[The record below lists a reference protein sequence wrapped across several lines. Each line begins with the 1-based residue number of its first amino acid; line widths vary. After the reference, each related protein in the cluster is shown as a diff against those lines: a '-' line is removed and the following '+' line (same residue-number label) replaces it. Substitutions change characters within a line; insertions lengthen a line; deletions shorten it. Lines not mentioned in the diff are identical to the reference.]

1 MVNLG
6 HCYRKQHRWS
16 EAIQV
21 YERALGLC
29 PGQASTYAA
38 LGFTKHLKVCS
49 YVSFAGELY
58 YVLQTT
64 CSYIGLCM
72 PEAYFTVHAIAQS
85 SGQAQT
91 GLFVA

>member
-6 HCYRKQHRWS
+6 HCYRKQQQWA

-38 LGFTKHLKVCS
+38 LGFTKHLKVRIM
-49 YVSFAGELY
+49 FLY
-58 YVLQTT
+58 R
-64 CSYIGLCM
+64 
-72 PEAYFTVHAIAQS
+72 
-85 SGQAQT
+85 
-91 GLFVA
+91 